1 MANARAGSDS
11 DPAWNTWGGTSAMG
25 IDPRGPRFAAGIT
38 TVVLAVVLVTGSVW
52 LLAAQAAVF
61 AAGSVFGLRYSPYG
75 LLYRRLVR
83 PRLGPPA
90 ELEPEAP
97 PRFAQAVGLVFA
109 VVGVAGYAAGL
120 TWLGVVATAAALAA
134 AFLNAVFG
142 FCLGCEMYLLIRR
155 VWPGRQALALTD
167 PDKEA

>member
-1 MANARAGSDS
+1 ME
-11 DPAWNTWGGTSAMG
+11 
-25 IDPRGPRFAAGIT
+25 IDPRGPRVAALIT
-38 TVVLAVVLVTGSVW
+38 TVVLAAVLITGSVW
-52 LLAAQAAVF
+52 LLAAQALVF

-83 PRLGPPA
+83 PRLGPPR

-109 VVGVAGYAAGL
+109 IVGVAGYAAGV
-120 TWLGVVATAAALAA
+120 TWLGGTATAAALAA
-134 AFLNAVFG
+134 AFLNGAFG

-155 VWPGRQALALTD
+155 IRPGPGASQA
-167 PDKEA
+167 